1 MRNKTKYLSGFI
13 GIVIIAF
20 TLFVAVFAYYIAPD
34 SSPFANEMHLELS
47 TLYPGTEVV
56 FIKEKLLN
64 SRSRV
69 MDL

>member
-56 FIKEKLLN
+56 FIKEKVVEQQKQSNGL
-64 SRSRV
+64 
-69 MDL
+69 